1 MMSPQEHL
9 EESINYAL
17 KTIELGKNK
26 TIEPPI
32 KEKKYIIRYGHTKF
46 YIGEEREIMM
56 LGANEYVSAR
66 DFIIV
71 DNLKKATPLTEK
83 QVKEIMLSSLNDENH
98 KKNIGFMNVMEY
110 CNLD

>member
-1 MMSPQEHL
+1 MTIDEKLKDLSEEKRKEGTMMSPLEHL

-17 KTIELGKNK
+17 ETIELGKNK

-56 LGANEYVSAR
+56 IGA
-66 DFIIV
+66 
-71 DNLKKATPLTEK
+71 
-83 QVKEIMLSSLNDENH
+83 
-98 KKNIGFMNVMEY
+98 
-110 CNLD
+110 